1 MSTETIR
8 LIREGVVDMEVGGEG
23 DYNYFYH
30 YTVTAR
36 MTSALRW
43 AVMRSILMFQ
53 NCEGQSEKDS
63 VHRPQL
69 LK

>member
-1 MSTETIR
+1 
-8 LIREGVVDMEVGGEG
+8 MEVGGEG
-23 DYNYFYH
+23 DYNYSYC

-43 AVMRSILMFQ
+43 AVMRAILMFQ
-53 NCEGQSEKDS
+53 NCKGQSQKDS

>member
-1 MSTETIR
+1 
-8 LIREGVVDMEVGGEG
+8 MEVGGEG
-23 DYNYFYH
+23 DYNYSYH
-30 YTVTAR
+30 YTATAR

-43 AVMRSILMFQ
+43 AVMRAILMFQ
-53 NCEGQSEKDS
+53 NCEGQSQKDS